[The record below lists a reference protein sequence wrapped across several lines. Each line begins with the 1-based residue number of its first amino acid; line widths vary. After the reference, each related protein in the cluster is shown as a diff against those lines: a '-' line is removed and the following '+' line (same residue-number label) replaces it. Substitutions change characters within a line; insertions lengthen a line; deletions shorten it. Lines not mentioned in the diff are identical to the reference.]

1 MLGKTEG
8 SSRKALTKDEMVGRH
23 HPLNG
28 HDFEQ
33 TLGDSEGQGGLE
45 CCSPRG
51 GKESDMTERLSENRT
66 AAVGQ
71 QKLS

>member
-1 MLGKTEG
+1 
-8 SSRKALTKDEMVGRH
+8 MVGRH

-51 GKESDMTERLSENRT
+51 GKESDTTERLSENRT